1 MTNEKFT
8 VVDHKYFNTGGN
20 TMVSVFTVYDHAQ
33 NVSRYVIAGDEAIS
47 YQTADTVT
55 NCDLM
60 LDTDERINAIV
71 LDTYTFE
78 QLTYDF
84 SGNGSRVDGYLFDL
98 LKYCEYEHY
107 KQDCKHYGY
116 KQNVAIES
124 LPAELLSRL
133 SEDYINWARAEGA
146 GCYTDGYDVY
156 MDTNYEPPVVD
167 NRHAPAP
174 TDIEQFVSFLDSYV
188 RENEVAFGARSYIT
202 VAVSGDSIK
211 IPLNDDSLTL
221 LLDFLGGVA
230 EKC

>member
-20 TMVSVFTVYDHAQ
+20 TMVSVFTVYDRKQ

-55 NCDLM
+55 NGELT
-60 LDTDERINAIV
+60 LDTDEMINAIV
-71 LDTYTFE
+71 LDTYIFE

-84 SGNGSRVDGYLFDL
+84 SSNGLRVDPDLFDL

-124 LPAELLSRL
+124 LPTELLHKL
-133 SEDYINWARAEGA
+133 SEDYVNWARAEGT

-156 MDTNYEPPVVD
+156 METNYEPPVKFSERKPSEV
-167 NRHAPAP
+167 
-174 TDIEQFVSFLDSYV
+174 EEFKSFLETYV
-188 RENEVAFGARSYIT
+188 RDHVNDYGSHGNVT
-202 VAVSGDSIK
+202 VAVGGDSIK
-211 IPLNDDSLTL
+211 IPLNDDSLDL
-221 LLDFLGGVA
+221 LVKFIDGII

>member
-8 VVDHKYFNTGGN
+8 VVDHNYFNTGGN
-20 TMVSVFTVYDHAQ
+20 TMVSVFTVYDHKQ

-55 NCDLM
+55 NSEFT
-60 LDTDERINAIV
+60 LDTDEKIAAIV
-71 LDTYTFE
+71 LDTYIFE

-84 SGNGSRVDGYLFDL
+84 SGNGLRVDPYLFDL

-107 KQDCKHYGY
+107 KQDCKHYDY

-133 SEDYINWARAEGA
+133 SEDYINWARVEGA

-156 MDTNYEPPVVD
+156 MDTNYDPPVKASK
-167 NRHAPAP
+167 RKPSEA
-174 TDIEQFVSFLDSYV
+174 EEFKSFLETYV
-188 RENEVAFGARSYIT
+188 RDHVNEFGNHGNIT
-202 VAVSGDSIK
+202 VAASGDSIK
-211 IPLNDDSLTL
+211 IPLNDDSLDL
-221 LLDFLGGVA
+221 LVKFIDGII